1 MAEWLRFYDEHNSD
15 QKVNDSIC
23 TRVLLLHPCIKH
35 FMTHYLCLMNFL
47 VFSIAELE
55 AEVSRLF
62 EDETKQIQT
71 DKKLAE
77 DFEDIFDA
85 GSLLCCLLSN
95 CSSFLLIKSNYSNLL
110 SLIEHHI
117 DCVNNIVFFKSHS
130 FKHN

>member
-1 MAEWLRFYDEHNSD
+1 
-15 QKVNDSIC
+15 
-23 TRVLLLHPCIKH
+23 
-35 FMTHYLCLMNFL
+35 MNFL

-117 DCVNNIVFFKSHS
+117 DCVNNIAFFKSHS